1 MVTFYLNL
9 KQKMF
14 LEIATFDITSAEIA
28 LNSVADRIEFCADIN
43 SGGITPELEELR
55 YLKDK
60 YSKPIHVMIRPVGGG
75 FLYTDSE
82 FRQMQKS
89 IIEFSNANAD
99 GFVFGILDE
108 DQEIDEEKNRL
119 LVDLANGRPCVF
131 HRAIDRTKNIFESTE
146 KLIELG
152 FKEILTSGGENSA
165 IEGKENLKKLVEDY
179 SDDIKILI
187 GGGVR
192 SNNISELKNVTGGK
206 YFHSSAVLSYESFA
220 NAEEI
225 KKLKVNI

>member
-1 MVTFYLNL
+1 
-9 KQKMF
+9 MF

-43 SGGITPELEELR
+43 SGGITPDLEELR
-55 YLKDK
+55 YLKSK
-60 YSKPIHVMIRPVGGG
+60 YSKQIHVMIRPVGGG

-89 IIEFSNANAD
+89 IVEFSKAGAD

-108 DQEIDEEKNRL
+108 NQEIDIDKNKIL
-119 LVDLANGRPCVF
+119 IDLANGKPCVF
-131 HRAIDRTKNIFESTE
+131 HRAIDRTKNIFESAE

-165 IEGKENLKKLVEDY
+165 TEGKENLKKLVEDY
-179 SDDIKILI
+179 SDDIRILI

-192 SNNISELKNVTGGK
+192 SNNISELKNITKGN
-206 YFHSSAVLSYESFA
+206 YFHSSAVLPYESFA

-225 KKLKVNI
+225 KKLKFNV

>member
-1 MVTFYLNL
+1 
-9 KQKMF
+9 MF

-43 SGGITPELEELR
+43 SGGITPDLEELR
-55 YLKDK
+55 YLKEK

-89 IIEFSNANAD
+89 IIEFSKANAD

-108 DQEIDEEKNRL
+108 DQEIDIDKNKIL
-119 LVDLANGRPCVF
+119 IELANGKPCVF

-165 IEGKENLKKLVEDY
+165 MEGKENLKKLVEDY

-192 SNNISELKNVTGGK
+192 SNNISELKNVTKGQ

-220 NAEEI
+220 NADEI
-225 KKLKVNI
+225 KKLKVNL

>member
-1 MVTFYLNL
+1 
-9 KQKMF
+9 MF

-55 YLKDK
+55 YLKEK
-60 YSKPIHVMIRPVGGG
+60 YSKPIHVMIRPVAGG

-82 FRQMQKS
+82 CKQMQKD
-89 IIEFSNANAD
+89 IVEFSKANAD

-108 DQEIDEEKNRL
+108 NQEIDIEKNRL
-119 LVDLANGRPCVF
+119 LVDLANGKPCVF

-165 IEGKENLKKLVEDY
+165 MEGKDNLKKLIENY

-192 SNNISELKNVTGGK
+192 SNNISELKNVTNGK
-206 YFHSSAVLSYESFA
+206 YFHSSAVLPYESFA
-220 NAEEI
+220 NAYEI
-225 KKLKVNI
+225 KKLKSNI

>member
-1 MVTFYLNL
+1 
-9 KQKMF
+9 MF

-43 SGGITPELEELR
+43 SGGITPDLEELR
-55 YLKDK
+55 YLKQK

-82 FRQMQKS
+82 FNQMQKS
-89 IIEFSNANAD
+89 IIEFSKVNAD

-108 DQEIDEEKNRL
+108 NQEIDVEKNKML
-119 LVDLANGRPCVF
+119 IDLANGKPCVF
-131 HRAIDRTKNIFESTE
+131 HRAFDRTKNIFESTE

-165 IEGKENLKKLVEDY
+165 MEGKENLKKLIENY
-179 SDDIKILI
+179 SDNIKILI

-192 SNNISELKNVTGGK
+192 SNNISELKNVMDGK

-225 KKLKVNI
+225 KKLKFNI

>member
-1 MVTFYLNL
+1 
-9 KQKMF
+9 MF

-43 SGGITPELEELR
+43 AGGITPNLEELR

-60 YSKPIHVMIRPVGGG
+60 YAKPIHVMIRPVGGN
-75 FLYTDSE
+75 FYYNDKE
-82 FRQMQKS
+82 FEQMQKD
-89 IIEFSNANAD
+89 IIEFSKANAD

-108 DQEIDEEKNRL
+108 NQEIDYAKNKI
-119 LVDLANGRPCVF
+119 LVDLANGKPCVF

-165 IEGKENLKKLVEDY
+165 MEGKENLKKLIENY
-179 SDDIKILI
+179 SDKIKILI
-187 GGGVR
+187 GGSVR
-192 SNNISELKNVTGGK
+192 SNNISELKNITKGH
-206 YFHSSAVLSYESFA
+206 YFHSSAVLPYEIFA
-220 NAEEI
+220 NPDEI
-225 KKLKVNI
+225 KKLKSNL

>member
-1 MVTFYLNL
+1 
-9 KQKMF
+9 
-14 LEIATFDITSAEIA
+14 
-28 LNSVADRIEFCADIN
+28 
-43 SGGITPELEELR
+43 
-55 YLKDK
+55 
-60 YSKPIHVMIRPVGGG
+60 MIRPVGGG

-89 IIEFSNANAD
+89 IVEFSKAGAD

-108 DQEIDEEKNRL
+108 NQEIDIDKNKIL
-119 LVDLANGRPCVF
+119 IDLANGKPCVF
-131 HRAIDRTKNIFESTE
+131 HRAIDRTKNIFESAE

-165 IEGKENLKKLVEDY
+165 TEGKENLKKLVEDY
-179 SDDIKILI
+179 SDDIRILI

-192 SNNISELKNVTGGK
+192 SNNISELKNITKGN
-206 YFHSSAVLSYESFA
+206 YFHSSAVLPYESFA

-225 KKLKVNI
+225 KKLKFNV

>member
-1 MVTFYLNL
+1 
-9 KQKMF
+9 MF

-43 SGGITPELEELR
+43 SGGITPDLEELR

-82 FRQMQKS
+82 FRQMQKG
-89 IIEFSNANAD
+89 IIEFSKAKAD

-108 DQEIDEEKNRL
+108 NQEIDIEKNKIL
-119 LVDLANGRPCVF
+119 IDLANGKLCVF

-146 KLIELG
+146 KLIQLG

-165 IEGKENLKKLVEDY
+165 MEGKENLKKLVEDY

-192 SNNISELKNVTGGK
+192 SNNISELKNVTKGQ

-220 NAEEI
+220 NADEI
-225 KKLKVNI
+225 KKLKVNL

>member
-1 MVTFYLNL
+1 
-9 KQKMF
+9 MF

-43 SGGITPELEELR
+43 TGGITPDLEELR
-55 YLKDK
+55 YLKEK
-60 YSKPIHVMIRPVGGG
+60 YSKPIHVMIRPVGGN
-75 FLYTDSE
+75 FLYTDAE
-82 FRQMQKS
+82 FQQMQKD
-89 IIEFSNANAD
+89 IIAFSKANAD

-108 DQEIDEEKNRL
+108 NQEVDIEKNKL
-119 LVDLANGRPCVF
+119 LVDLANGKPCVF

-146 KLIELG
+146 KIIEIG

-165 IEGKENLKKLVEDY
+165 VAGKENLAKLVENYGDQ
-179 SDDIKILI
+179 IKTLI

-192 SNNISELKNVTGGK
+192 SNNISELKTFTKGQ
-206 YFHSSAVLSYESFA
+206 YFHSSAVLSYETFA

-225 KKLKVNI
+225 KNLKFNV

>member
-1 MVTFYLNL
+1 
-9 KQKMF
+9 MF

-43 SGGITPELEELR
+43 SGGITPDLEELR

-89 IIEFSNANAD
+89 IIEFSKAKAD

-108 DQEIDEEKNRL
+108 NQEIDVEKNKIL
-119 LVDLANGRPCVF
+119 IDLANGKPCVF

-146 KLIELG
+146 KLIGLG

-165 IEGKENLKKLVEDY
+165 MEGKENLKKLVEDY

-192 SNNISELKNVTGGK
+192 SNNISELKNVTKGQ
-206 YFHSSAVLSYESFA
+206 YFHSSAVLSYESFT

-225 KKLKVNI
+225 KKLKFNI

>member
-1 MVTFYLNL
+1 
-9 KQKMF
+9 MF

-43 SGGITPELEELR
+43 SGGITPDLEELR

-60 YSKPIHVMIRPVGGG
+60 YSKSIHVMIRPVGGG

-89 IIEFSNANAD
+89 IIEFSKAKAD

-108 DQEIDEEKNRL
+108 NQEIDVEKNKIL
-119 LVDLANGRPCVF
+119 IELANGKPCVF

-146 KLIELG
+146 KLIQLG

-165 IEGKENLKKLVEDY
+165 MEGKENLKKLVEDY

-192 SNNISELKNVTGGK
+192 SNNISELKNVTKGN
-206 YFHSSAVLSYESFA
+206 YFHSSAVLPYESFA

-225 KKLKVNI
+225 KKLKFNI

>member
-1 MVTFYLNL
+1 ML
-9 KQKMF
+9 

-43 SGGITPELEELR
+43 SGGITPDLEELR

-89 IIEFSNANAD
+89 IIEFSKAKAD

-108 DQEIDEEKNRL
+108 NQEIDIDKNKTL
-119 LVDLANGRPCVF
+119 IDLANGKPCVF

-165 IEGKENLKKLVEDY
+165 MEGKENLKKLVEDY

-192 SNNISELKNVTGGK
+192 SNNISELKNITKGQ

-220 NAEEI
+220 NADEI
-225 KKLKVNI
+225 KKLKVNL

>member
-1 MVTFYLNL
+1 
-9 KQKMF
+9 MF

-43 SGGITPELEELR
+43 SGGITPDLEELR

-89 IIEFSNANAD
+89 IIEFSKAVAD

-108 DQEIDEEKNRL
+108 NQEIDIEKNKIL
-119 LVDLANGRPCVF
+119 IDLAKGKPCVF

-146 KLIELG
+146 KLIQLG

-165 IEGKENLKKLVEDY
+165 MEGKENLKKLVENY

-192 SNNISELKNVTGGK
+192 SNNISELKNVTKGK
-206 YFHSSAVLSYESFA
+206 YFHSSAVLPYETFA
-220 NAEEI
+220 NADEI

>member
-1 MVTFYLNL
+1 
-9 KQKMF
+9 MF

-43 SGGITPELEELR
+43 SGGTTPDLEELR

-75 FLYTDSE
+75 FMYSDSE
-82 FRQMQKS
+82 FMRMQRD
-89 IIEFSNANAD
+89 IIEFSKANAD

-108 DQEIDEEKNRL
+108 DQEIDYEKNRL
-119 LVDLANGRPCVF
+119 LVNLANGKPCVF
-131 HRAIDRTKNIFESTE
+131 HRAIDRTKNIFESAE

-152 FKEILTSGGENSA
+152 FREILTSGGENSA
-165 IEGKENLKKLVEDY
+165 MEGKENLKKLIENCGN
-179 SDDIKILI
+179 DIKILI

-225 KKLKVNI
+225 KKLKVNL

>member
-1 MVTFYLNL
+1 
-9 KQKMF
+9 MF

-43 SGGITPELEELR
+43 SGGITPDLEEFR
-55 YLKDK
+55 YLKEK

-75 FLYTDSE
+75 FTYTDSE
-82 FRQMQKS
+82 FQQMQKD
-89 IIEFSNANAD
+89 IVAFSKANAD

-108 DQEIDEEKNRL
+108 DQKIDVEKNKIL
-119 LVDLANGRPCVF
+119 IDLANGKPCVF

-165 IEGKENLKKLVEDY
+165 MEGKENLKKLVEDY
-179 SDDIKILI
+179 SGDIRILI

-192 SNNISELKNVTGGK
+192 SNNISELKNITKGN
-206 YFHSSAVLSYESFA
+206 YFHSSAVLPYESFA

-225 KKLKVNI
+225 KKLKFNV

>member
-1 MVTFYLNL
+1 
-9 KQKMF
+9 MF

-43 SGGITPELEELR
+43 SGGVTPDLEELR
-55 YLKDK
+55 YLKEK

-75 FLYTDSE
+75 FFYTDSE
-82 FRQMQKS
+82 FKQMQKD
-89 IIEFSNANAD
+89 IIDFSKAKAD

-108 DQEIDEEKNRL
+108 NQEIDIEKNKIL
-119 LVDLANGRPCVF
+119 IDLANGKPCVF

-165 IEGKENLKKLVEDY
+165 MEGKENLKKMIEDY

-192 SNNISELKNVTGGK
+192 SNNISELKNVTQGK

-220 NAEEI
+220 NADEI
-225 KKLKVNI
+225 KKLKLNL

>member
-1 MVTFYLNL
+1 
-9 KQKMF
+9 MF

-43 SGGITPELEELR
+43 SGGITPDLEELR
-55 YLKDK
+55 YLKSK
-60 YSKPIHVMIRPVGGG
+60 YLKPIHVMIRPVGGG

-89 IIEFSNANAD
+89 IVEFSKANAD

-108 DQEIDEEKNRL
+108 DQEIDVEKNKIL
-119 LVDLANGRPCVF
+119 IDLANGKPCVF

-146 KLIELG
+146 KLIQLG

-165 IEGKENLKKLVEDY
+165 MEGKENLKKLVEDY
-179 SDDIKILI
+179 SGDIIILI

-192 SNNISELKNVTGGK
+192 SNNISELKKITKGN
-206 YFHSSAVLSYESFA
+206 YFHSSAVLPYESFA

-225 KKLKVNI
+225 KKLKFNV

>member
-1 MVTFYLNL
+1 
-9 KQKMF
+9 MF

-28 LNSVADRIEFCADIN
+28 LNSVADRIEFCSDIN
-43 SGGITPELEELR
+43 SGGLTPDLEELR

-60 YSKPIHVMIRPVGGG
+60 YAKPIHVMIRPVGGG
-75 FLYTDSE
+75 FLYSDSE
-82 FRQMQKS
+82 FKQMQKE
-89 IIEFSNANAD
+89 IIDFSNANAD

-108 DQEIDEEKNRL
+108 NQEIDIEKNKI
-119 LVDLANGRPCVF
+119 LVDLANGKPCVF

-146 KLIELG
+146 KLIDLG

-165 IEGKENLKKLVEDY
+165 VEGKENLKKLIENY
-179 SDDIKILI
+179 SDDIKILV

-192 SNNISELKNVTGGK
+192 SNNISELKNATNGK

-225 KKLKVNI
+225 KKLKVNL

>member
-1 MVTFYLNL
+1 
-9 KQKMF
+9 MF

-43 SGGITPELEELR
+43 SGGITPDLEELR

-60 YSKPIHVMIRPVGGG
+60 YSKPIHVMIRPVGGN
-75 FLYTDSE
+75 FLYSDKE
-82 FRQMQKS
+82 FLQMQKS
-89 IIEFSNANAD
+89 IVEFSKANAD

-108 DQEIDEEKNRL
+108 NQEIDVDKNKIL
-119 LVDLANGRPCVF
+119 IDLANGKPCVF
-131 HRAIDRTKNIFESTE
+131 HRAIDRTKNIFESAE
-146 KLIELG
+146 KLIQLG

-165 IEGKENLKKLVEDY
+165 MEGKENLKKLVADY
-179 SDDIKILI
+179 SDDIRILV

-192 SNNISELKNVTGGK
+192 SNNISELKNATKGS

>member
-1 MVTFYLNL
+1 
-9 KQKMF
+9 MF

-43 SGGITPELEELR
+43 SGGITPDLEELR

-89 IIEFSNANAD
+89 IIEFSKAKAD

-108 DQEIDEEKNRL
+108 NQEIDVEKNKTL
-119 LVDLANGRPCVF
+119 IDLANGKPCVF

-165 IEGKENLKKLVEDY
+165 MEGKENLKKLVENY
-179 SDDIKILI
+179 SDDIKILV

-192 SNNISELKNVTGGK
+192 SNNISELKNITKGN
-206 YFHSSAVLSYESFA
+206 YFHSSAVLPYESFA

-225 KKLKVNI
+225 KKLKFNI

>member
-1 MVTFYLNL
+1 
-9 KQKMF
+9 MF

-43 SGGITPELEELR
+43 SGGITPDLEELR
-55 YLKDK
+55 YLKEK

-89 IIEFSNANAD
+89 IIEFSKANAD

-146 KLIELG
+146 KLIQLG
-152 FKEILTSGGENSA
+152 FREILTSGGENSA
-165 IEGKENLKKLVEDY
+165 MEGKEILKKLIENY
-179 SDDIKILI
+179 SEDIKILI

-206 YFHSSAVLSYESFA
+206 YFHSSAVLAYEYFA

-225 KKLKVNI
+225 KRLKLNI

>member
-1 MVTFYLNL
+1 
-9 KQKMF
+9 MF

-28 LNSVADRIEFCADIN
+28 LNSIADRIEFCADIN
-43 SGGITPELEELR
+43 SGGITPDLEELR

-89 IIEFSNANAD
+89 IIEFSKANAD

-108 DQEIDEEKNRL
+108 DQEIDIEKNKIL
-119 LVDLANGRPCVF
+119 IDLANGKHCVF

-146 KLIELG
+146 KLIKLG

-165 IEGKENLKKLVEDY
+165 MEGKENLKKLVEDY

-192 SNNISELKNVTGGK
+192 SNNISELKNVTKGL

-220 NAEEI
+220 NADEI
-225 KKLKVNI
+225 KKLKVNL

>member
-1 MVTFYLNL
+1 
-9 KQKMF
+9 MF

-43 SGGITPELEELR
+43 SGGITPDLEELR

-60 YSKPIHVMIRPVGGG
+60 YSKPMHVMIRPVGGG

-89 IIEFSNANAD
+89 IIEFSKAGAD
-99 GFVFGILDE
+99 GFVFGVLDE
-108 DQEIDEEKNRL
+108 NQEIDVEKNKIL
-119 LVDLANGRPCVF
+119 INLAKGKPCVF

-165 IEGKENLKKLVEDY
+165 LAGKENLAKLVENY
-179 SDDIKILI
+179 NTQIKILI

-192 SNNISELKNVTGGK
+192 SNNISELKNVTKGN
-206 YFHSSAVLSYESFA
+206 YFHSSAVLPYESFA
-220 NAEEI
+220 NADEI